1 MKAVS
6 LKSVILKEMKLYH
19 GLLHDKEYILS
30 ETRPADGYVTA
41 DEIHFMVKKNSKK
54 VVASSDAENA
64 SSEAETAS
72 TEATTETATSEVV
85 YGDDS
90 IVAIKN
96 AEGVFEDKEDAKVIM
111 YDDVTNIKL
120 LKIAGDN
127 GQGLGGAKFVV
138 LDKKGNEIMRFTTG
152 DEGFDI
158 VGKLAVGETY
168 TFKEISA
175 PEGYKIAKPVKYTV
189 EDTSKLQTIKIEDEK
204 IPDRPHVPQTGKG
217 IPLELLI
224 FILIGVAGIKT
235 ILKKRA

>member
-1 MKAVS
+1 
-6 LKSVILKEMKLYH
+6 MKLYH

-120 LKIAGDN
+120 LKIA
-127 GQGLGGAKFVV
+127 
-138 LDKKGNEIMRFTTG
+138 
-152 DEGFDI
+152 
-158 VGKLAVGETY
+158 
-168 TFKEISA
+168 
-175 PEGYKIAKPVKYTV
+175 KPVKYTV